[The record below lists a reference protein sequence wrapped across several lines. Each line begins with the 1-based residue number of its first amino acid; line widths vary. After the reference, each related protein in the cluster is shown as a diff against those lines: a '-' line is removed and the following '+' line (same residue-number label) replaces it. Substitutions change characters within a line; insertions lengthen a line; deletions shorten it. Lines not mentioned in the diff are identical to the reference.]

1 MNSNNAFSR
10 LLAILA
16 LLLVAVGCST
26 LAPVP
31 ASEASD
37 PATALNAYARVL
49 QRFVNAN
56 GEVDFS
62 ALRDDRTDLDRYVAF
77 VAKTPA
83 ASFTN
88 ADDRLA
94 HHINSYN
101 VLSMYN
107 VIDSGIPATHA
118 GLNKL
123 RFFALKK
130 FVIGGQTMSLYRY
143 ETDVIRKLNEP
154 RIHFALNC
162 SALSCPVLPRVP
174 FSGEKLEAQ
183 LQDETIKFF
192 ARPENLAL
200 DPAMRSASVN
210 EILRFYTKDFV
221 PLHAPNLIAY
231 INRYAAKKIPAD
243 YAIRFID
250 YDWTVANSRRSR

>member
-1 MNSNNAFSR
+1 MNSSNAYSR
-10 LLAILA
+10 FVAILA

-31 ASEASD
+31 ASEAPD
-37 PATALNAYARVL
+37 PATAINAYARVL
-49 QRFVNAN
+49 QRFVNDN

-83 ASFTN
+83 AAFTN
-88 ADDRLA
+88 VDDRLA
-94 HHINSYN
+94 HHINCYN

-123 RFFALKK
+123 RFFVLKK

-192 ARPENLAL
+192 ARPENLML
-200 DPAMRSASVN
+200 DPTKRSASVN

-221 PLHAPNLIAY
+221 PGHAPNLIAY